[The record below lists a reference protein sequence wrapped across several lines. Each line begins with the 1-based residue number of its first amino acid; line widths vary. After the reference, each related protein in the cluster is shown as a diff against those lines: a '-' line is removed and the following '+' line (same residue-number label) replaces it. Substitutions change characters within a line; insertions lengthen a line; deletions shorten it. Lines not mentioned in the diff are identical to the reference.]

1 MFRGVL
7 IEAVRAVHAGLRRI
21 PPEVQAR
28 LDGRMG
34 RHDLTSREVQVLGL
48 IAKGKSNREIA
59 AVLSIGDGTV
69 KWFVKNVL
77 SKLGVN
83 DRTLAVTTALQRG
96 IIRLE

>member
-1 MFRGVL
+1 
-7 IEAVRAVHAGLRRI
+7 
-21 PPEVQAR
+21 
-28 LDGRMG
+28 
-34 RHDLTSREVQVLGL
+34 VQVLGL